1 MTFDIARL
9 IPRYIYADKN
19 GYALA
24 KAIERAFQY
33 VVDKVEDGIAA
44 LQDPDTMP
52 EWALDHLAEEYNI
65 LYDYAAPVESKRD
78 WIRNAVN
85 YYSIYGTP
93 AAIVAYLGAKF
104 SSVDVQEWWEYG
116 ADPYHFQV
124 VVTGEWSEAADDWA
138 RKAVAAVQNTRS
150 VLDNIIFNSGGVEIP
165 LYVAAAVTGIDIT
178 HDVYMLD

>member
-1 MTFDIARL
+1 MFTINIAQWVPKFIL
-9 IPRYIYADKN
+9 GDKN

-24 KAIERAFQY
+24 KAIEAGLQKMND
-33 VVDKVEDGIAA
+33 VVLEGFECITNY
-44 LQDPDTMP
+44 DTMP
-52 EWALDHLAEEYNI
+52 EWRLDELAWEYNI

-93 AAIVAYLGAKF
+93 AAITAYLGGVF
-104 SSVDVQEWWEYG
+104 DSVVVQEWWEYG

-150 VLDNIIFNSGGVEIP
+150 VLDTIIFNAGSVTIP
-165 LYVAAAVTGIDIT
+165 LYVAAAACGVEIECDAL
-178 HDVYMLD
+178 MM